1 MLKKLQAVLS
11 LAIERFKR
19 GFGNA
24 VTVAQKGEKQ
34 INASTGKV
42 KDSFDKAFG
51 GNTRKQIEDIGNV
64 IDEQKTILTEF
75 ERELIRLQERKAKT
89 SATDF
94 AAQKRLKTGIERLTA
109 SIRDQRQA
117 VKELTAD
124 KARLQ
129 GSLQATRATAE
140 DNSSAMEA
148 MSRAVNAASNAV
160 LLFSGSGEFAKGV
173 TKALSLAM
181 GAVSAII
188 AIQNLRLRE
197 NTVLTGLAAS
207 AQSAFARATAGST
220 VALRAFKT
228 ALVTTG
234 IGAIVV
240 IVGLLVE
247 KLLSLGDAADEAR
260 EELKKA
266 QDQAE
271 RQLNFAKEQNEELET
286 QIELEQKRARNAGA
300 SEAKIAEIRKK
311 GLEQQIKNYENYA
324 GQITRIGKQIEDK
337 AKKEG
342 ASELVAQ
349 QKRLQFEKKLTADNN
364 KEITRL
370 KNQLESDKLDA
381 EFKAIQEAQVRRE
394 RDKIANREFEA
405 DKAKANQEF
414 RGRDLKSSF
423 DYGET
428 KNKFTKAAQ
437 DLEAKIVNEGQKH
450 ITTIYTDEE
459 WKRLKAKQEAE
470 RIAEEIYDR
479 QIEGALRV
487 QKAFETMGTQVVQS
501 FADAIA
507 SIGSQENPIEVLT
520 RGVLLA
526 VSNFMQTYGESILA
540 VGLATVAFKTSLD
553 TLQGVPA
560 IVAGAAL
567 ITAAAVARSVAN
579 KGVTPFADGGIVS
592 GPTLGLVGEYPGA
605 STNPEVIAPLDK
617 LKSIIGGN
625 GDGSGFIAETRISG
639 RDLSIVLNRFNK
651 DNARG

>member
-1 MLKKLQAVLS
+1 
-11 LAIERFKR
+11 
-19 GFGNA
+19 
-24 VTVAQKGEKQ
+24 
-34 INASTGKV
+34 
-42 KDSFDKAFG
+42 
-51 GNTRKQIEDIGNV
+51 
-64 IDEQKTILTEF
+64 
-75 ERELIRLQERKAKT
+75 
-89 SATDF
+89 
-94 AAQKRLKTGIERLTA
+94 
-109 SIRDQRQA
+109 
-117 VKELTAD
+117 
-124 KARLQ
+124 
-129 GSLQATRATAE
+129 
-140 DNSSAMEA
+140 
-148 MSRAVNAASNAV
+148 

-181 GAVSAII
+181 GAISAII

-207 AQSAFARATAGST
+207 AQSAFA
-220 VALRAFKT
+220 
-228 ALVTTG
+228 
-234 IGAIVV
+234 
-240 IVGLLVE
+240 
-247 KLLSLGDAADEAR
+247 
-260 EELKKA
+260 
-266 QDQAE
+266 DQAE
-271 RQLNFAKEQNEELET
+271 RQLGFTKEQNEELET
-286 QIELEQKRARNAGA
+286 QIDLEQKRARNAGA
-300 SEAKIAEIRKK
+300 SEAKIADIRKK

-324 GQITRIGKQIEDK
+324 VEITRLGKQIEDK

-349 QKRLQFEKKLTADNN
+349 QKRLQFETKLTEDNN

-370 KNQLESDKLDA
+370 KNQLESDKLDI

-423 DYGET
+423 DFGET
-428 KNKFTKAAQ
+428 KNKLTKAAQ

-450 ITTIYTDEE
+450 ITTIYTNEE
-459 WKRLKAKQEAE
+459 WKRLKAKQEAD
-470 RIAEEIYDR
+470 RLSEEIYDR
-479 QIEGALRV
+479 QVEGALRV

-507 SIGSQENPIEVLT
+507 SVGSQENPIEVLT

>member
-124 KARLQ
+124 KAKLQ

-181 GAVSAII
+181 GAISAII

-220 VALRAFKT
+220 VAIRAFKT

-234 IGAIVV
+234 IGAVVV

-247 KLLSLGDAADEAR
+247 KL
-260 EELKKA
+260 
-266 QDQAE
+266 
-271 RQLNFAKEQNEELET
+271 
-286 QIELEQKRARNAGA
+286 
-300 SEAKIAEIRKK
+300 
-311 GLEQQIKNYENYA
+311 
-324 GQITRIGKQIEDK
+324 
-337 AKKEG
+337 
-342 ASELVAQ
+342 
-349 QKRLQFEKKLTADNN
+349 
-364 KEITRL
+364 
-370 KNQLESDKLDA
+370 
-381 EFKAIQEAQVRRE
+381 
-394 RDKIANREFEA
+394 
-405 DKAKANQEF
+405 
-414 RGRDLKSSF
+414 
-423 DYGET
+423 
-428 KNKFTKAAQ
+428 
-437 DLEAKIVNEGQKH
+437 
-450 ITTIYTDEE
+450 
-459 WKRLKAKQEAE
+459 
-470 RIAEEIYDR
+470 
-479 QIEGALRV
+479 
-487 QKAFETMGTQVVQS
+487 
-501 FADAIA
+501 
-507 SIGSQENPIEVLT
+507 
-520 RGVLLA
+520 
-526 VSNFMQTYGESILA
+526 
-540 VGLATVAFKTSLD
+540 
-553 TLQGVPA
+553 
-560 IVAGAAL
+560 
-567 ITAAAVARSVAN
+567 
-579 KGVTPFADGGIVS
+579 
-592 GPTLGLVGEYPGA
+592 
-605 STNPEVIAPLDK
+605 
-617 LKSIIGGN
+617 
-625 GDGSGFIAETRISG
+625 
-639 RDLSIVLNRFNK
+639 
-651 DNARG
+651 

>member
-109 SIRDQRQA
+109 SIRDQRQ
-117 VKELTAD
+117 V
-124 KARLQ
+124 
-129 GSLQATRATAE
+129 
-140 DNSSAMEA
+140 EA

-181 GAVSAII
+181 GAISAII

-220 VALRAFKT
+220 VAIRAFKT

-234 IGAIVV
+234 IGAVVV
-240 IVGLLVE
+240 IVGLLIE
-247 KLLSLGDAADEAR
+247 KLLSLGDAAEEAK
-260 EELKKA
+260 EDLKKM

-271 RQLNFAKEQNEELET
+271 RQLGFTKEQNEELET
-286 QIELEQKRARNAGA
+286 QIDLEQKRARNAGA
-300 SEAKIAEIRKK
+300 SEAKIADIRKK

-324 GQITRIGKQIEDK
+324 GEITRLGKQIEDK

-349 QKRLQFEKKLTADNN
+349 QKRLQFETKLTEDNN

-370 KNQLESDKLDA
+370 KNQLESDKLDI
-381 EFKAIQEAQVRRE
+381 EFKAIQEAQARRE

-423 DYGET
+423 DFGET
-428 KNKFTKAAQ
+428 KNKLTKAAQ

-450 ITTIYTDEE
+450 ITTIYTNEE
-459 WKRLKAKQEAE
+459 WKRLKAKQEAD
-470 RIAEEIYDR
+470 RLAEEIYDR
-479 QIEGALRV
+479 QVEGALRV
-487 QKAFETMGTQVVQS
+487 QKAFETMGAQVVQS

-507 SIGSQENPIEVLT
+507 SVGSQENPIEVLT